1 MSRFFPPRTVF
12 NSQVA
17 ISWTEKKRAN
27 MGSVEMRNN
36 LRFAPDMG
44 TDLVERNS
52 GYVGVLQNYVNAK
65 PVDRKKY
72 VNFLAHVLA
81 EQISRTEIHSD
92 CTCKLRDGLHP
103 ETECSAKETKLL
115 EPVSI
120 SDDNL
125 TLPLVCTCVVACDC
139 HEYLHGLRPLHCR
152 RVMPPYGGDGTQ
164 G

>member
-1 MSRFFPPRTVF
+1 MF

-36 LRFAPDMG
+36 LRFTPDMG

-52 GYVGVLQNYVNAK
+52 GYVGVLQNYVGAK

-120 SDDNL
+120 KDSEDDL
-125 TLPLVCTCVVACDC
+125 SEPPVCMCVVACDC
-139 HEYLHGLRPLHCR
+139 NEFVHGLRPLHRR
-152 RVMPPYGGDGTQ
+152 RVMPPYGGNGKQ
-164 G
+164 GR